1 MNVLFLTLTA
11 FDDINDRGIYYDLMR
26 NIVSK
31 GHNLYVVSPIERKF
45 KRETFVHSNENCAI
59 LRVKTLNIQK
69 TNIIEKGIG
78 TLIIENQFKKAI
90 IKFFKNVKFDLIIY
104 STPPITFTNV
114 ITFLKKR
121 DNAKTYL
128 LLKDIFPQNAVDL
141 GFFSKKSLFYN
152 FFRKKEQ
159 MLYAISD
166 KIGCMSPANCSYL
179 EKHNPNLDKN
189 KIHINPNSIE
199 ITEIEIPDTKTIIQ
213 LKTKYNIPLNS
224 TIFIYGGNLGKPQGI
239 IYLIKLLELK
249 KNISEI
255 FFLIVGSGT
264 EYSTVENWYNKNMPN
279 NVKVLNYLPK
289 KEFDLL
295 ISISDVGLIFL
306 DPRFTIPNFPS
317 RLLSYLEYSIPV
329 LAATDKNT
337 DIGLI
342 AEQNGFGLWCENGDL
357 PKMSAHIDVLV
368 LNPTL
373 RKTMG
378 KKGNVFLQTNY
389 SVQFS
394 YQQIFNES
402 IS

>member
-31 GHNLYVVSPIERKF
+31 GHNLYVVSPIEHKF